1 MSASLDRNHR
11 AVRVAGAVLAV
22 LMISVVLANVLW
34 PGPTSPAVVEQRMP
48 PNLSPFPTFSLGPV
62 LHAARMDANANLS
75 MRLVMTSLQGIVN
88 RVAVELYL
96 DVPAGVAGN
105 TSQMLSYLAARYNV
119 TYDVMSAQ
127 AAIDA
132 YARRAAGVVV
142 YDPSRPESIDIG
154 TVLAAQQNAVLAGPD
169 LAGWLSS
176 RYGLPILFDY
186 AQRPDWRSLDAIGA
200 YDRALRELYPRA
212 YPDLLAI
219 LPPDRWAIR
228 DYLVQTGTFV
238 FYLTQGI
245 LASPMET
252 AATVRI
258 LAAAPR
264 GIPILGWFNSPTLTE
279 ENSFVQ
285 MASAAGKFVVGVQ
298 DVPNLSVLTALGRNE
313 THRQVS
319 PTAPPA
325 PVLQDK
331 TYVVLGI
338 PDGDNLDFAAGRMWD
353 LWSEPVRGT
362 IPFAWSLNPLLV
374 DLAPPLL
381 DRYYDSATPFDR
393 FLASPSGAGYLY
405 PDYTGPGDLP
415 SFVNFTKRYLDAAD
429 MDVVWLLNAFA
440 ASEITYTSASL
451 SAYVDGDRPAGVVL
465 DYDDQPRT
473 RDAWMQAGTQAVAPV
488 IRSTHFWTTADNVLG
503 KIDTAIDSGSGG
515 PNFLWITVY
524 TFRFDLNDARA
535 LVGELSRRMAGNLE
549 VVTPSAFFDL
559 LRADFVRTARSRL
572 DAMEGDPI
580 ASFLF
585 SGMMESARLR
595 LQAANVSL
603 SAGDADHAAYVS
615 YLALE
620 DLRSVSSAEA
630 LLASLVVLLVA
641 AGLAYLAHRSSRSDD
656 KGPERMRFGVLVIV
670 TAAVALLVFALREAL
685 DQNFWTYPTILV
697 AVAIAGIHRP
707 LRRWL
712 DRAYAARAP
721 TAAALAALVFVVLA
735 IRTSVA
741 FPLAVIGVLL
751 AIDAYLAR
759 RPGRASEVLLGLA
772 FGTAIGFL
780 GGFDLPTFAV
790 LSVLLVLPTLSVHGA
805 PEDVTPGRR
814 PSALIPGFVL
824 ALALT
829 PLSVAYY
836 YSIALRLELRG
847 TALLTTAGALLVLGP
862 TLAIVARRTHPRID
876 PMVSEVAGLALAVV
890 FSGLVLL
897 SHGAVPT
904 VLALLALFASLSYAA
919 IAALDR
925 FAAKGGQLG
934 RALATAIL
942 FLPLIVLFIR
952 MPPIVFSLT
961 TLRLPYVVE
970 SALYAPTVL
979 IAAVA
984 LVLALG
990 IGLRHGL
997 RERVGKDYDRE
1008 VHGGLEGP

>member
-1 MSASLDRNHR
+1 MSSSLDCNHR
-11 AVRVAGAVLAV
+11 ALRIAGAVLAV
-22 LMISVVLANVLW
+22 LMISVVVANVLW
-34 PGPTSPAVVEQRMP
+34 PGPPPPAVNQPRMP
-48 PNLSPFPTFSLGPV
+48 PSQSPFPTFALAPV
-62 LHAARMDANANLS
+62 LHAATMDADANLS
-75 MRLVMTSLQGIVN
+75 MRILMTSLQGIVN
-88 RVAVELYL
+88 RLAVELYL
-96 DVPAGVAGN
+96 DVPAGVAGG

-119 TYDVMSAQ
+119 TYDVVSAQ
-127 AAIDA
+127 AAIDTFV
-132 YARRAAGVVV
+132 RRAAGVVV
-142 YDPSRPESIDIG
+142 YDPSRLESIDIG
-154 TVLAAQQNAVLAGPD
+154 TLLAAQQNAVLAGPD
-169 LAGWLSS
+169 LAGWLSG
-176 RYGLPILFDY
+176 RYALPILFDY
-186 AQRPDWRSLDAIGA
+186 AQRRDWTSLDAVGA
-200 YDRALRELYPRA
+200 YDRALRDLYPHA
-212 YPDLLAI
+212 YPYLLAI

-245 LASPMET
+245 LASPTET
-252 AATVRI
+252 AATMRI
-258 LAAAPR
+258 LDAAPR
-264 GIPILGWFNSPTLTE
+264 GIPVLGWFNSPTLTE

-325 PVLQDK
+325 PALEDK

-362 IPFAWSLNPLLV
+362 LPFAWSLNPLLV

-381 DRYYDSATPFDR
+381 DRYYDSATPLDR

-451 SAYVDGDRPAGVVL
+451 SAYVDGSRPAGIVL

-473 RDAWMQAGTQAVAPV
+473 RDAWMQAGAQSIAPV
-488 IRSTHFWTTADNVLG
+488 IRSTHFWTTADNALG

-515 PNFLWITVY
+515 PNFLWLTVY
-524 TFRFDLNDARA
+524 TFRFDLNDAQA
-535 LVGELSRRMAGNLE
+535 LVGELSRRSGGNLE
-549 VVTPSAFFDL
+549 IVTPSAFFDL

-572 DAMEGDPI
+572 DTMEGDPI
-580 ASFLF
+580 ASILF
-585 SGMMESARLR
+585 SGRMGSARLH
-595 LQAANVSL
+595 LQEADASL
-603 SAGDADHAAYVS
+603 SAGDANRAAFAS

-620 DLRSVSSAEA
+620 DLRSVSSAET
-630 LLASLVVLLVA
+630 LLASLLVVLLA
-641 AGLAYLAHRSSRSDD
+641 AALAFVAHRSTWSGD
-656 KGPERMRFGVLVIV
+656 KTPEPLRLGVLVIV

-721 TAAALAALVFVVLA
+721 TAAALAALVFVALA
-735 IRTSVA
+735 IRTSAA
-741 FPLAVIGVLL
+741 FPLAVVGILL
-751 AIDAYLAR
+751 VIDAYMAR
-759 RPGRASEVLLGLA
+759 RDGTSSEVLLGLA

-780 GGFDLPTFAV
+780 GGFDLLTFAV
-790 LSVLLVLPTLSVHGA
+790 LSILLVVPTLTVHGA
-805 PEDVTPGRR
+805 PVKESPGRR
-814 PSALIPGFVL
+814 PIALIPGFVL
-824 ALALT
+824 ALSLT
-829 PLSVAYY
+829 ALSVAYY
-836 YSIALRLELRG
+836 YSLALRLEFQG
-847 TALLTTAGALLVLGP
+847 GALLTTAGALLVLAP
-862 TLAIVARRTHPRID
+862 TLALVARRTHPRID
-876 PMVSEVAGLALAVV
+876 PVVSEVAGLALAVV

-904 VLALLALFASLSYAA
+904 ILALLGLFASLAYAA
-919 IAALDR
+919 LAALDR
-925 FAAKGGQLG
+925 FATHGGARG
-934 RALATAIL
+934 RALAMAIL
-942 FLPLIVLFIR
+942 FLPLIVLFVR
-952 MPPIVFSLT
+952 MPPIVISLT
-961 TLRLPYVVE
+961 TLRLPEAVE

-984 LVLALG
+984 LLLAVR
-990 IGLRHGL
+990 IGLRHRL
-997 RERVGKDYDRE
+997 RDALGKDYDRE
-1008 VHGGLEGP
+1008 AHGGPERP

>member
-1 MSASLDRNHR
+1 MSPSLDRDHR
-11 AVRVAGAVLAV
+11 AVRVAGGVLAA
-22 LMISVVLANVLW
+22 LLISVVLANVLW
-34 PGPTSPAVVEQRMP
+34 PGPPSPAAAEPRMP
-48 PNLSPFPTFSLGPV
+48 PSQSPFPRFPLGPT
-62 LHAARMDANANLS
+62 LHAARIDANANLS
-75 MRLVMTSLQGIVN
+75 MRLLMTSLQGIVN
-88 RVAVELYL
+88 RAAVELYL
-96 DVPAGVAGN
+96 DVPTGVAGN
-105 TSQMLSYLAARYNV
+105 TSQTLSYLAARYNV

-132 YARRAAGVVV
+132 SIHRAAGVVV
-142 YDPSRPESIDIG
+142 YDSSRPESIDVG

-169 LAGWLSS
+169 LAGWLFN
-176 RYGLPILFDY
+176 RYALPTLFDY
-186 AQRPDWRSLDAIGA
+186 AKRPDWTSLDAVGA
-200 YDRALRELYPRA
+200 YDRALRELYPHA
-212 YPDLLAI
+212 YPYLLAI

-285 MASAAGKFVVGVQ
+285 MASAEGKFVVGVQ

-319 PTAPPA
+319 PTAPP
-325 PVLQDK
+325 PRVLEDK

-362 IPFAWSLNPLLV
+362 LPFAWSLNPLLV

-381 DRYYDSATPFDR
+381 DRYYDSATPLDR

-440 ASEITYTSASL
+440 ASEISYSSARL
-451 SAYVDGDRPAGVVL
+451 SAYVDGSRPAGIVL

-473 RDAWMQAGTQAVAPV
+473 RDAWMQPGTQAIAPV
-488 IRSTHFWTTADNVLG
+488 IRSTHFWTTADNALG
-503 KIDTAIDSGSGG
+503 KIETAIDSGSGG
-515 PNFLWITVY
+515 PDFLWLTVY
-524 TFRFDLNDARA
+524 TFRFDLNDAQA
-535 LVGELSRRMAGNLE
+535 LVGELSRRMGGNLE

-559 LRADFVRTARSRL
+559 LRADFVRTAQSRL
-572 DAMEGDPI
+572 GAMEGDPI
-580 ASFLF
+580 ASILF
-585 SGMMESARLR
+585 SGMMESARAR
-595 LQAANVSL
+595 LQEAEASISV
-603 SAGDADHAAYVS
+603 GDTNRAAYSS
-615 YLALE
+615 YLGLE
-620 DLRSVSSAEA
+620 DLRSVSSAET
-630 LLASLVVLLVA
+630 LLASLLVVLVA
-641 AGLAYLAHRSSRSDD
+641 AALAVVAHRSSRSEDRP
-656 KGPERMRFGVLVIV
+656 PERLRFGVLLIT

-712 DRAYAARAP
+712 DRAYAVRAP
-721 TAAALAALVFVVLA
+721 TAAALAALVFVALA
-735 IRTSVA
+735 IRTSAA

-759 RPGRASEVLLGLA
+759 HPGTSSEVLLGLA
-772 FGTAIGFL
+772 FGTAIGFV
-780 GGFDLPTFAV
+780 GGFDLPTFAAV
-790 LSVLLVLPTLSVHGA
+790 SILLVIPTLTVNGPPVRS
-805 PEDVTPGRR
+805 TPGRPR
-814 PSALIPGFVL
+814 SALIPGFVL
-824 ALALT
+824 ALSLT

-836 YSIALRLELRG
+836 YSLALRLEFQG
-847 TALLTTAGALLVLGP
+847 GALLTTAGALLVLAP
-862 TLAIVARRTHPRID
+862 TLALVARRTHPRID
-876 PMVSEVAGLALAVV
+876 PVVSEVAGLALAVV

-904 VLALLALFASLSYAA
+904 ILALLGLFASLSYAA
-919 IAALDR
+919 VAALNR
-925 FAAKGGQLG
+925 FVAHGGQLG
-934 RALATAIL
+934 RVLATSIL

-952 MPPIVFSLT
+952 MPPIVISLT
-961 TLRLPYVVE
+961 IARLPEAVE

-984 LVLALG
+984 LVLAVG
-990 IGLRHGL
+990 IGLRDFL
-997 RERVGKDYDRE
+997 RDAVGKDYDRE
-1008 VHGGLEGP
+1008 AHGGPEGP